1 MLTYTTKTNIP
12 EGIKVKREINGV
24 SLVETTNGFLV
35 SKESTQ
41 VKFSDFAHAYKTF
54 RAWANPPRE
63 CITRNNY

>member
-1 MLTYTTKTNIP
+1 MLTYTTKQSVSNDT
-12 EGIKVKREINGV
+12 EVKRELNGV

-35 SKESTQ
+35 SKENTK

>member
-12 EGIKVKREINGV
+12 KGIEVKRELNGV
-24 SLVETTNGFLV
+24 SLVETTRGFLV
-35 SKESTQ
+35 SKENTR

-63 CITRNNY
+63 CKTINNY